1 MGTQQSS
8 IMGVSLNPQK
18 RLASSVIKKH
28 VKIHS
33 RARVNLRDA
42 AKRKGR
48 HTGTGKRRGTAEAR
62 MPTKVL
68 WMRRMRVLRRL
79 LRKYR
84 DAKKI
89 DKHLYHDLY
98 LKSKG
103 NEFKNK
109 RVLME
114 YIHKAKSEK
123 ARDKTLADQAEAR
136 RVRCKA
142 ARERKLVRAEEKRAE
157 MIGVTDDAPAA
168 EPTEA
173 KKKKKA

>member
-1 MGTQQSS
+1 MANSRQNIRKLVKDGF
-8 IMGVSLNPQK
+8 
-18 RLASSVIKKH
+18 VIKKP

-62 MPTKVL
+62 MPTKVI

-84 DAKKI
+84 DAKKV

-114 YIHKAKSEK
+114 YIHKAKAEK

-136 RVRCKA
+136 RVRTKA
-142 ARERKLVRAEEKRAE
+142 ARERKLQRAEEKRLAE
-157 MIGVTDDAPAA
+157 LGATDDVADE
-168 EPTEA
+168 EP
-173 KKKKKA
+173 KA